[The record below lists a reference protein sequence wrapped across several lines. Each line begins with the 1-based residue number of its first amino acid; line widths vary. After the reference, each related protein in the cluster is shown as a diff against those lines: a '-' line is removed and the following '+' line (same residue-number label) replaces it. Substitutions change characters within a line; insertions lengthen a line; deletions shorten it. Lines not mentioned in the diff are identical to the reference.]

1 MRTRLAILLLS
12 CMGWSSVA
20 AQLPDRLQRI
30 LSAHEIPAAN
40 VSVVVKG
47 LGSAQ
52 PVLSHHPMEPR
63 NPASV
68 IKLVTTWVGLD
79 VLGPTYSWPTEVYF
93 LGERNG
99 WSLDGDFAIKGYGDP
114 FLVTEE
120 FRKLLR
126 AVRHLGLTE
135 INGDLVIDDTVFV
148 DAAGDPGEFDGDAF
162 RTYNVLPNALLVNYK
177 AIRYQFGIYPDGDG
191 VLVTTDPTLAN
202 LEIVNRLNLVAGRCR
217 GYQAGITVDVRGEA
231 ADRVF
236 LSGNFPAACAPY
248 ALTRT
253 ALQHDAYA
261 YGVFA
266 TLWRELGGVH
276 AGGWRRG
283 TVSEQLEPILVW
295 ESPPLL
301 EVIRRINKFSNNV
314 MTRQLLYTLGVE
326 ASDRPGTRAGGIEA
340 IHDHLASQGLNV
352 DSLVID
358 NGAGL
363 SRQTRITA
371 RLLADMLE
379 LAQQPPY
386 GAEYVASLSI
396 GGLDGTTRRRFD
408 DTEALGR
415 SHVKTGSLE
424 DVAAIAGYVHASS
437 GTTYVVAAM
446 INAADAHRG
455 TGGEFLDELVKW
467 AYELPRTP

>member
-1 MRTRLAILLLS
+1 MRMRPTILLLS
-12 CMGWSSVA
+12 CIGWSSGA

-30 LSAHEIPAAN
+30 LSAHDIPLSN
-40 VSVVVKG
+40 VSVVVQG
-47 LGSAQ
+47 LGREQ
-52 PVLSHHPMEPR
+52 PVLTHHPLQPR

-68 IKLVTTWVGLD
+68 IKLVTTWVSLD
-79 VLGPTYSWPTEVYF
+79 VLGPTYTWPTEVYL

-99 WSLDGDFAIKGYGDP
+99 WRLDGDLAIKGYGDP

-126 AVRHLGLTE
+126 SVRHLGLTE
-135 INGDLVIDDTVFV
+135 ISGDLVIDDTVFV
-148 DAAGDPGEFDGDAF
+148 DAAGDPGEFDGDSF

-191 VLVTTDPTLAN
+191 VLVTTDPVLAN
-202 LEIVNRLNLVAGRCR
+202 LEIVNRLSLASGRCR

-231 ADRVF
+231 AERVF
-236 LSGNFPAACAPY
+236 LSGDFPAACAPY
-248 ALTRT
+248 SLTRS
-253 ALQHDAYA
+253 ALRHDSFA

-266 TLWRELGGVH
+266 TLWRELGGIQTG
-276 AGGWRRG
+276 AWRRG
-283 TVSEQLEPILVW
+283 RVSEELEPILVW

-301 EVIRRINKFSNNV
+301 DIIRRINKFSNNV
-314 MTRQLLYTLGVE
+314 MTRQLLFTLGVE
-326 ASDRPGTRAGGIEA
+326 ASDRPGTRADGVDV
-340 IHDHLASQGLNV
+340 IHDHLASRGLNV

-363 SRQTRITA
+363 SRRTRISV

-386 GAEYVASLSI
+386 GAEFVASMSI

-408 DTEALGR
+408 GAEALGR
-415 SHVKTGSLE
+415 SHVKTGSLD

-437 GTTYVVAAM
+437 GITYVVAAM
-446 INAADAHRG
+446 INATDAHRG
-455 TGGEFLDELVKW
+455 TGE
-467 AYELPRTP
+467 T

>member
-1 MRTRLAILLLS
+1 MRTRLAIFLLS
-12 CMGWSSVA
+12 CIGWSSGA

-30 LSAHEIPAAN
+30 LWAHEIPPAS
-40 VSVVVKG
+40 VSVVVQG
-47 LGSAQ
+47 LGTAW
-52 PVLSHHPMEPR
+52 PVLAHHPLQPR

-79 VLGPTYSWPTEVYF
+79 VLGPTYTWPTEVYL

-99 WSLDGDFAIKGYGDP
+99 WRLDGDLAIKGYGDP

-126 AVRHLGLTE
+126 AVRHMGLTE
-135 INGDLVIDDTVFV
+135 INGDLVMDDTVFV
-148 DAAGDPGEFDGDAF
+148 DAAGDPGEFDGDPF

-191 VLVTTDPTLAN
+191 VLVTTDPVLAN
-202 LEIVNRLNLVAGRCR
+202 LEITNRLNLASGRCR
-217 GYQAGITVDVRGEA
+217 GYQAGITLDVRGEA

-236 LSGNFPAACAPY
+236 LSGDFPAACAPY
-248 ALTRT
+248 SLTRT
-253 ALQHDAYA
+253 ALEHDSFA

-276 AGGWRRG
+276 TGGWRRG
-283 TVSEQLEPILVW
+283 RVSEELEPILVW

-301 EVIRRINKFSNNV
+301 DIIRRINKFSNNA

-326 ASDRPGTRAGGIEA
+326 ASDRPGTRAGGVDVIR
-340 IHDHLASQGLNV
+340 DHLGSRGLNV

-363 SRQTRITA
+363 SRRTRISA
-371 RLLADMLE
+371 QLLADMLE
-379 LAQQPPY
+379 LAQRPPY
-386 GAEYVASLSI
+386 GVEFVASMSI
-396 GGLDGTTRRRFD
+396 GGLDGTTRSRFD
-408 DTEALGR
+408 GAEARGR

-446 INAADAHRG
+446 INATDAHRG
-455 TGGEFLDELVKW
+455 TGAGFLDELVKW
-467 AYELPRTP
+467 AYELP

>member
-1 MRTRLAILLLS
+1 MRMRPAILLLS
-12 CMGWSSVA
+12 CIGWSGGA
-20 AQLPDRLQRI
+20 AQLPDPLQRI
-30 LSAHEIPAAN
+30 LSAHDIPAAN
-40 VSVVVKG
+40 VSVVVQG
-47 LGSAQ
+47 PGAEQ
-52 PVLSHHPMEPR
+52 PVLAHHAHQPR

-68 IKLVTTWVGLD
+68 IKLVTTWAGLD
-79 VLGPTYSWPTEVYF
+79 VLGPTYTWPTEVYF

-99 WSLDGDFAIKGYGDP
+99 WRLDGDLAIRGYGDP

-126 AVRHLGLTE
+126 AVRHMGLTE
-135 INGDLVIDDTVFV
+135 IGGDLVIDDTLFV
-148 DAAGDPGEFDGDAF
+148 DAAGDPGEFDGDSF
-162 RTYNVLPNALLVNYK
+162 RTYNVLPNALLINYK
-177 AIRYQFGIYPDGDG
+177 AIRYRFGIYPDGDG
-191 VLVTTDPTLAN
+191 VHVTTDPVLAN
-202 LEIVNRLNLVAGRCR
+202 LQITNRLNLVSGRCR

-236 LSGNFPAACAPY
+236 LSGDFPAACAPY
-248 ALTRT
+248 SLTRT
-253 ALQHDAYA
+253 ALQHDSYA
-261 YGVFA
+261 YGLFA

-276 AGGWRRG
+276 TGGWRRG
-283 TVSEQLEPILVW
+283 AVSEDLEPVLVW

-326 ASDRPGTRAGGIEA
+326 ASGRPGTRAGGVDV
-340 IHDHLASQGLNV
+340 IHDHLASRGLNA

-363 SRQTRITA
+363 SRRTRVTA
-371 RLLADMLE
+371 QLLADILE

-386 GAEYVASLSI
+386 GAEYVASMSI

-408 DTEALGR
+408 DAEALGR
-415 SHVKTGSLE
+415 SHLKTGSL
-424 DVAAIAGYVHASS
+424 DHVAAVAGYVHAAS

-446 INAADAHRG
+446 INATDAHRG
-455 TGGEFLDELVKW
+455 TGGEFLDELVNW
-467 AYELPRTP
+467 VHGLP